1 MKLNVNNLV
10 KGKSSYT
17 ICTLF
22 PNNIC
27 LKIFC
32 LNLLCD
38 VYYGIYDID
47 IFFLKKS
54 QWWCIYKR
62 GKIRRNASSNIEVPK
77 LI

>member
-17 ICTLF
+17 ICKLF

-38 VYYGIYDID
+38 VYYGIYGID
-47 IFFLKKS
+47 IFFLKKVNGGVFIKEEKLEEM
-54 QWWCIYKR
+54 Q
-62 GKIRRNASSNIEVPK
+62 VPILK
-77 LI
+77 YLN